1 MIWYVNLLVVIIL
14 LNKKGIIDKYHI
26 GLNVST
32 EDDVCDNLKVI
43 VSIIN

>member
-14 LNKKGIIDKYHI
+14 LNKKGIIDEYNI
-26 GLNVST
+26 DLNAST